1 MSDLNRE
8 YFIKKRNKKLAS
20 YLDELESA
28 PVKRGWNSF
37 LKQQIPSQRDVTAAC
52 QQYLQNLNTVFV
64 SLKDSNGKNLKPIW
78 EQEPED
84 DPGLA
89 GRPVD

>member
-8 YFIKKRNKKLAS
+8 YFIKKRNKKLTS

-37 LKQQIPSQRDVTAAC
+37 LKIQIPSQRDVTAAC
-52 QQYLQNLNTVFV
+52 QQYLQNLNTVCV
-64 SLKDSNGKNLKPIW
+64 SLKDSKGKHLKPIW
-78 EQEPED
+78 EQEPEED
-84 DPGLA
+84 RGLQGEA
-89 GRPVD
+89 VD

>member
-8 YFIKKRNKKLAS
+8 YFIKKRNKKLTS

-37 LKQQIPSQRDVTAAC
+37 LKIQIPSQRDVTAAC
-52 QQYLQNLNTVFV
+52 QQYLQNLNTVCV
-64 SLKDSNGKNLKPIW
+64 SLNHKPIW
-78 EQEPED
+78 NTED
-84 DPGLA
+84 ENDPGLA
-89 GRPVD
+89 GGPVD